1 MIYISSASGRYK
13 FVVAF
18 ENSRCGRDSLT
29 RRLALA
35 PGWLSSLEPLPPSFG
50 TDSRTSLEP

>member
-1 MIYISSASGRYK
+1 MRVCACVRVCVMIYISSASGRYK

-29 RRLALA
+29 RRRAGARLAL
-35 PGWLSSLEPLPPSFG
+35 EP
-50 TDSRTSLEP
+50 